1 MTPTRE
7 QLASIE
13 WSAEWDGPD
22 DLSEP
27 MCPACRNLKR
37 EGHAPDCWLAA
48 CLAAPPPEP
57 SIAARV
63 RMAVERGCTYN
74 VLVRGICARGTSGCE
89 IDHAPEPQAM
99 PPITVGGDRPDDEIG
114 RIDVCDSCDGFL
126 MFALFGG
133 EMVKEPTPEGAHTLM
148 ATLGVIRR
156 WPKACK
162 CMAVRR

>member
-57 SIAARV
+57 Q
-63 RMAVERGCTYN
+63 T
-74 VLVRGICARGTSGCE
+74 
-89 IDHAPEPQAM
+89 M
-99 PPITVGGDRPDDEIG
+99 PPIEKGD
-114 RIDVCDSCDGFL
+114 
-126 MFALFGG
+126 
-133 EMVKEPTPEGAHTLM
+133 
-148 ATLGVIRR
+148 VIREDGVNAPMVITTPDEAAR
-156 WPKACK
+156 ANKYSSLIF
-162 CMAVRR
+162 AVYRTPVWTREPRR